1 PQSGVPTRSRSRHT
15 QVPVPGTGTRAH
27 LAPRHVRLGHQ
38 VGTLP
43 PQPALL
49 HGAPRVFRHGVGT
62 ITFGAWHRLFVP
74 HMSDAGLDGGLMN
87 VLREAPQDGRVC
99 FWWHSVPKVEYMTRP
114 PRSTLED
121 IPRRRLH
128 PLPRP
133 EQNRGIEVPLHAAI
147 VANLAPPAVES

>member
-1 PQSGVPTRSRSRHT
+1 RSR
-15 QVPVPGTGTRAH
+15 AC
-27 LAPRHVRLGHQ
+27 RLGH
-38 VGTLP
+38 VLVTPRFPCLAPEPARTSRRDMSDSDTRWARCP

-147 VANLAPPAVES
+147 VANLAPPAVE